1 MSIQDR
7 IEKYL
12 KEDEDI
18 LGSEEDEDLFDDSDI
33 MDRMFEFI
41 TNLDDLPEDKQL
53 EVLAIVEELAPED
66 VDEGMAAKRV
76 KIDPAEKRKRKRE
89 YRKKKAKLKM
99 KARRFRRTAKFK
111 KYKRIK
117 ERKAKSGKTA
127 TGKRI
132 RKFI

>member
-1 MSIQDR
+1 MTIQDR
-7 IEKYL
+7 IENYL
-12 KEDEDI
+12 NEDDEDI
-18 LGSEEDEDLFDDSDI
+18 LEHDGELYDDSNV

-76 KIDPAEKRKRKRE
+76 KINPAEKRKRKRE
-89 YRKKKAKLKM
+89 YRKKRAKLKM

-111 KYKRIK
+111 KYKRLK
-117 ERKAKSGKTA
+117 DRKAKSGKTA

>member
-1 MSIQDR
+1 MTIQDR
-7 IEKYL
+7 IDNYL

-18 LGSEEDEDLFDDSDI
+18 LEEPDNEVYDDSNI

-76 KIDPAEKRKRKRE
+76 KINPAEKRKRKRE
-89 YRKKKAKLKM
+89 YRKKRAKLKM

>member
-1 MSIQDR
+1 MTIQDR
-7 IEKYL
+7 IENYL
-12 KEDEDI
+12 NEDDEDI
-18 LGSEEDEDLFDDSDI
+18 LEHDGELYDDSNV

-66 VDEGMAAKRV
+66 VDEATAAKRV
-76 KIDPAEKRKRKRE
+76 KINPAEKRKRKRE
-89 YRKKKAKLKM
+89 YRKKRAKLKM

-111 KYKRIK
+111 KYKRLK
-117 ERKAKSGKTA
+117 DRKAKSGKTA

>member
-1 MSIQDR
+1 MAIQDK
-7 IEKYL
+7 IDNYL
-12 KEDEDI
+12 NEDEDI
-18 LGSEEDEDLFDDSDI
+18 YDPEDELFDEAEV
-33 MDRMFEFI
+33 MHKMFEFI

-76 KIDPAEKRKRKRE
+76 KINPAEKRKRKRE
-89 YRKKKAKLKM
+89 YRKKRAKLKM

>member
-1 MSIQDR
+1 MTIQDR
-7 IEKYL
+7 IENYL
-12 KEDEDI
+12 NEDDEDI
-18 LGSEEDEDLFDDSDI
+18 LEHDGELYDDSNV

-53 EVLAIVEELAPED
+53 EVLAIVEDLAPED
-66 VDEGMAAKRV
+66 VDEATAAKRV
-76 KIDPAEKRKRKRE
+76 KINPAEKRKRKRE
-89 YRKKKAKLKM
+89 YRKKRAKLKM

-111 KYKRIK
+111 KYKRLK
-117 ERKAKSGKTA
+117 DRKAKSGKTA

>member
-1 MSIQDR
+1 MNIQDK
-7 IEKYL
+7 IGNYL
-12 KEDEDI
+12 NEEDEDI
-18 LGSEEDEDLFDDSDI
+18 YEPEDDFFDDSSV
-33 MDRMFEFI
+33 MEKMFNFI
-41 TNLDDLPEDKQL
+41 TSLEDLSEDKQL
-53 EVLAIVEELAPED
+53 EVIEIIEEISPED

-76 KIDPAEKRKRKRE
+76 KIDPKEKRKRKRE

-111 KYKRIK
+111 KYKRMK

-127 TGKRI
+127 SGKRI